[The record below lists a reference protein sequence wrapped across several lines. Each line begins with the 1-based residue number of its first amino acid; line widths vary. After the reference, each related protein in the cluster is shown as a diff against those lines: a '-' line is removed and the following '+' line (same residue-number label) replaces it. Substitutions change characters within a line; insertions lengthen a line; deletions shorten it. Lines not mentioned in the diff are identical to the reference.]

1 MGTFFSCC
9 AKVSCLPDCCR
20 LRCLKKQKYPFPF
33 KRYSVYVNEVIDGDT
48 FHITFFIK
56 SQPMTMKLRLFGVDT
71 PELSSKNPLE
81 KEVAREVTEFL
92 KKKIEG
98 KYFTCELV
106 KHDKYGGRVVGKLF
120 YKNRDLSD
128 ILLEHRLGKCYEGG
142 NKGEWTEVE
151 LLDIKKELQKL
162 RMMKKV

>member
-1 MGTFFSCC
+1 
-9 AKVSCLPDCCR
+9 
-20 LRCLKKQKYPFPF
+20 
-33 KRYSVYVNEVIDGDT
+33 
-48 FHITFFIK
+48 
-56 SQPMTMKLRLFGVDT
+56 MTMKLRLFGVDT

-106 KHDKYGGRVVGKLF
+106 KHDKYGGRVVGKLC

-142 NKGEWTEVE
+142 NKGAWKEEE
-151 LLDIKKELQKL
+151 LNNIKKELV
-162 RMMKKV
+162 MIKKV